1 MERSL
6 KLSWIGPLVAV
17 IALVLSAIAC
27 NEGQPGTTPSPTTS
41 EPAAVPPAPVTS
53 PPGAAPST
61 ETAMVSLRVVVQP
74 QGAAEIVFD
83 PMPYGVDSFPRNST
97 VTITVSPQPGW
108 RLKEW
113 AGPAYKV
120 VGNVAKVFTN
130 DLHTVSVLL
139 EPDGSPLHAAPTPGV
154 VTQPRPTAQVAVP
167 TSTPVIVPVPIPGPV
182 PPVPPV
188 PGAPPVPVATVVPVP
203 APTLV
208 PAPGGSRIVFSSER
222 RGNYDIYVMNADG
235 SGQTRLTDDPTG
247 DGLPS
252 WAPDGTRIAFT
263 SDRDGNHDAHSRR

>member
-1 MERSL
+1 VERSL
-6 KLSWIGPLVAV
+6 KLSWIGPLVVV

-53 PPGAAPST
+53 PPGAGPST

-130 DLHTVSVLL
+130 NPHTVSVLL
-139 EPDGSPLHAAPTPGV
+139 ERDGSSLHAAPTPGV
-154 VTQPRPTAQVAVP
+154 VAQTRP
-167 TSTPVIVPVPIPGPV
+167 
-182 PPVPPV
+182 
-188 PGAPPVPVATVVPVP
+188 TVVPVP
-203 APTLV
+203 TPPTAPTPTPTPV
-208 PAPGGSRIVFSSER
+208 PAPVPAPDYSKIFFASDRDDGYGE
-222 RGNYDIYVMNADG
+222 IYVMDVDG
-235 SGQTRLTDDPTG
+235 SNQTRLTDSPAWSG
-247 DGLPS
+247 NPS
-252 WAPDGTRIAFT
+252 WSPG
-263 SDRDGNHDAHSRR
+263 G